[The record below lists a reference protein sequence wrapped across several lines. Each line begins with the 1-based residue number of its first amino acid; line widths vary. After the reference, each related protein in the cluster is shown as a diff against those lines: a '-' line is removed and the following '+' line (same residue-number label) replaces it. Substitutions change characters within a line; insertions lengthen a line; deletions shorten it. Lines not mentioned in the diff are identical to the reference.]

1 MIINF
6 IVTSTAND
14 CSQSSKLLLHLWVFK
29 GIPCRVFFKL
39 IACELFIARVKHFFV
54 SFKRVNIVF

>member
-6 IVTSTAND
+6 IVTSTATD

-29 GIPCRVFFKL
+29 GIPCRVYF
-39 IACELFIARVKHFFV
+39 
-54 SFKRVNIVF
+54 